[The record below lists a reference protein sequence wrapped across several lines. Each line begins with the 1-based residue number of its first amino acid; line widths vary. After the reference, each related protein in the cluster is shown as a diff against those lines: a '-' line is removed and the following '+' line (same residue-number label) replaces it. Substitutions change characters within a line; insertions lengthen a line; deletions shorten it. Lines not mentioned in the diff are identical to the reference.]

1 MPEKL
6 LAIENLSAGYGD
18 MQVLFDITLN
28 VEEGEIVSLVGSNG
42 AGKTTILR
50 IISGFLPVKG
60 GTITYLGQDLLKT
73 KPQQRAELGISHIPQ
88 GRGILGTLTVKEN
101 LIMGAYPKNA
111 RKTVHTEIEHA
122 YNRFPKLRERQNQ
135 KAGSL
140 SGGEQQML
148 AIARALMI
156 HPKLLMLDEPSLGL
170 APIVV
175 ENVFEI
181 ISRISKEEGVS
192 ILIVEQNL
200 LQALSVANRAY
211 VLETG
216 KLVMQGPAKELMEN
230 PDIQR
235 AYLGL

>member
-1 MPEKL
+1 MLK
-6 LAIENLSAGYGD
+6 IENLSAGYGD
-18 MQVLFDITLN
+18 MQVLFDINLN
-28 VEEGEIVSLVGSNG
+28 VEEGEVVSLVGSNG
-42 AGKTTILR
+42 AGKTTLLR
-50 IISGFLPVKG
+50 IISGFLPIRKG
-60 GTITYLGQDLLKT
+60 SITYLGQDLLKT
-73 KPQQRAELGISHIPQ
+73 KPQSRAELGISHIPQ

-101 LIMGAYPKNA
+101 LIMGAYPKKV
-111 RKTVHTEIEHA
+111 RKTVNTEIENA

-135 KAGSL
+135 MAGSL

-175 ENVFEI
+175 ENMFEI
-181 ISRISKEEGVS
+181 ISAISKEEKVS

-200 LQALSVANRAY
+200 MQALSVADRAY

-216 KLVMQGPAKELMEN
+216 HLVMQGTAKELMEN
-230 PDIQR
+230 KDIQK

>member
-1 MPEKL
+1 MLK
-6 LAIENLSAGYGD
+6 IENLCAGYGD
-18 MQVLFDITLN
+18 MQVLFNINLN
-28 VEEGEIVSLVGSNG
+28 VEEGEVVSLVGSNG
-42 AGKTTILR
+42 AGKTTLLR
-50 IISGFLPVKG
+50 IISGFLPVMEG
-60 GTITYLGQDLLKT
+60 GITYMGNDLLKA
-73 KPQQRAELGISHIPQ
+73 KPHHRAELGITHIPQ

-101 LIMGAYPKNA
+101 LIMGAYIKKAHKTMNA
-111 RKTVHTEIEHA
+111 EIEHA
-122 YNRFPKLRERQNQ
+122 YKRFPKLRERQNQ
-135 KAGSL
+135 KANTL

-170 APIVV
+170 APIIV

-181 ISRISKEEGVS
+181 ILDVSKQEGVS

-216 KLVMQGPAKELMEN
+216 KLVMQGPAQELLDN